1 MNYWTSRQL
10 WSPACRFAQRC
21 TDDRH
26 TNNHHPDVTYVNANR
41 REIVMRDA
49 IALRRYLQRHAE
61 TDLPSHTF
69 TAPHWR
75 QVLVIPAY
83 RESPALLDRLARLP
97 AGIGRTLVILVL
109 NRPDSDGDPL
119 ANAELR
125 DALSQLHFPQERL
138 PQVRL
143 PQVRLPQAMRDTVLV
158 YCLNPHTDLHLYDME
173 MLRGPT
179 PGAQGVGLAR
189 KTGCDIALQWMAAGG
204 ISGQWLCSTDADA
217 TLPPEYFALLESVKP
232 DAVAAVFPFRHVPG
246 DDEVCNSATALYEL
260 RLHHYVLGLEYANS
274 PYAFHTLGSC
284 LAVRSAAY
292 AHAHGFPKRAGA
304 EDFYLLNK
312 LAKLGAVAR
321 LQGDCIE
328 LQSRHSSRV
337 PFGTGPAVAAIMA
350 AEHPDDAALF
360 YHPQC
365 FEALAAVLASL
376 PALAAAPEQDIAR
389 LLHDLGLQPLL
400 ARDAESALATLGIA
414 AALAHCR
421 RQSSTDAQF
430 QRHFHQ
436 WFDGFRT
443 LKFIHALRDAGWSSC
458 SLREL
463 EGLAPQLWPQPE
475 SHTKSLAAE
484 GPHEVEKLRHR
495 IRQHWGWQ

>member
-1 MNYWTSRQL
+1 
-10 WSPACRFAQRC
+10 
-21 TDDRH
+21 
-26 TNNHHPDVTYVNANR
+26 
-41 REIVMRDA
+41 
-49 IALRRYLQRHAE
+49 
-61 TDLPSHTF
+61 
-69 TAPHWR
+69 
-75 QVLVIPAY
+75 
-83 RESPALLDRLARLP
+83 
-97 AGIGRTLVILVL
+97 
-109 NRPDSDGDPL
+109 
-119 ANAELR
+119 
-125 DALSQLHFPQERL
+125 
-138 PQVRL
+138 
-143 PQVRLPQAMRDTVLV
+143 MRDTVPV
-158 YCLNPHTDLHLYDME
+158 YCLNPHTDLYLYDME

-217 TLPPEYFALLESVKP
+217 TLPPAYFAQLESAAP
-232 DAVAAVFPFRHVPG
+232 GAVAAVLPFRHMPG
-246 DDEVCNSATALYEL
+246 DDAACTHATALYEL

-274 PYAFHTLGSC
+274 PYAFHTLGSS
-284 LAVRSAAY
+284 LAIRANAY
-292 AHAHGFPKRAGA
+292 AHVHGFPKRAGA

-321 LQGDCIE
+321 LQGGCIE

-350 AEHPDDAALF
+350 AEHPNDAALF

-365 FEALAAVLASL
+365 FEALAALLASL
-376 PALAAAPEQDIAR
+376 PALAAEPERAIAW
-389 LLHDLGLQPLL
+389 LLRDRGLHALL
-400 ARDAESALATLGIA
+400 ARHAEAALDTLGIA

-443 LKFIHALRDAGWSSC
+443 LKFIHALRDAGWPSC

-463 EGLAPQLWPQPE
+463 AGLAPQLWPQPE
-475 SHTKSLAAE
+475 SHIESLAAE